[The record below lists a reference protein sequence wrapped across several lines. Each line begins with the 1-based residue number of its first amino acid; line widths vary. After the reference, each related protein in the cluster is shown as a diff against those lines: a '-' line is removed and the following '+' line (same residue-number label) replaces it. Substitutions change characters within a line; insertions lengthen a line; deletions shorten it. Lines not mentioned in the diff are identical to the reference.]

1 MVSILLC
8 TYNRESLLKESID
21 SILAQTY
28 QDFELIIVDD
38 GSTDGTRALLESYKD
53 ERIRLVFQEK
63 NKFYCR
69 TANEAIKLM
78 KGEYLAIAN
87 SDDTW
92 HPEKLEKQMQYLEA
106 HPECGTCFTF
116 ANVID
121 ENGEPA
127 DEDFPEIAKL
137 MKQSFA
143 TREEW
148 MRYFLIDGNC
158 VAHPSA
164 VIPKWMVDKLGGFH
178 LLFCQ
183 GADLEMWIRVVRMA
197 PIHVVPEPLT
207 NYRCHHNPGNQISG
221 ADCLKTARFMNEHMI
236 MRKKLVNTLSDEE
249 LIQYFGVLF
258 RKKDASTH
266 LELEIER
273 AFLLSECVKG
283 LPDLNVLGIEK
294 FEEILDQYKEEAV
307 EVLEQE
313 YQVTL
318 KDLYQLNLKHF
329 YVDFGIH
336 TEKAE
341 QIRVQQE
348 LEQKLQNV
356 IGDMLRINDEKE
368 VVIREWDAAKLENIR
383 ISEENHVLNIEKTNL
398 LEDKVILL
406 EEKARLIETASQLSE
421 EKKELLEEKEELCKN
436 LEELKK
442 EQEETSRNLDTAN
455 GEIRR
460 LEDVISNREA
470 EIEKLRRTLELQML
484 ENVRIQEIKTNKR
497 KRL

>member
-1 MVSILLC
+1 MISILLC
-8 TYNRESLLKESID
+8 TYNRERLLKESID
-21 SILAQTY
+21 SILMQTY
-28 QDFELIIVDD
+28 RDFELIIVDD
-38 GSTDGTRALLESYKD
+38 GSTDGTRTLLESYKD
-53 ERIRLVFQEK
+53 DRIRLIFQEK

-92 HPEKLEKQMQYLEA
+92 HPEKLEKQMKYLEV

-137 MKQSFA
+137 MKQSFE

-148 MRYFLIDGNC
+148 MRYFIIDGNC

-164 VIPKWMVDKLGGFH
+164 VIPKWMVEKLGGFH

-183 GADLEMWIRVVRMA
+183 GADLEMWIRVVRQA
-197 PIHVVPEPLT
+197 PIHVIPEALT
-207 NYRCHHNPGNQISG
+207 NYRCHHNPENQISG
-221 ADCLKTARFMNEHMI
+221 ADRLKTARFMNEHMI
-236 MRKKLVNTLSDEE
+236 MRKKLINMLDDEE
-249 LIQYFGVLF
+249 LRRYFGVLF

-266 LELEIER
+266 LEFEIER
-273 AFLLSECVKG
+273 AFILSECVKG
-283 LPDLNVLGIEK
+283 LPKLNVLGVEK
-294 FEEILDQYKEEAV
+294 FEEILDHYQEEAV

-318 KDLYQLNLKHF
+318 KDLYQLNLQHF
-329 YVDFGIH
+329 YVDFGVH

-341 QIRVQQE
+341 QIAVQQE

-356 IGDMLRINDEKE
+356 IGDMLRINGEKE
-368 VVIREWDAAKLENIR
+368 QAIKEWNATK
-383 ISEENHVLNIEKTNL
+383 IEK
-398 LEDKVILL
+398 
-406 EEKARLIETASQLSE
+406 EKYAE
-421 EKKELLEEKEELCKN
+421 EKKRLLGDNVVLLETKASLMEAKHQLEKEKNELMEDKAELQKDLETLQNEKNDALCK
-436 LEELKK
+436 LEG
-442 EQEETSRNLDTAN
+442 AN
-455 GEIRR
+455 GEICQ
-460 LEDVISNREA
+460 LKDLLNTQEE
-470 EIEKLRRTLELQML
+470 EIQKLRKTLELQML
-484 ENVRIQEIKTNKR
+484 ENIRIQETNSKKR
-497 KRL
+497 KSL